1 MSAHIVGHEVISNI
15 LGCYA
20 ACRRKEPWLPGD
32 LSDRKIREM
41 GQKLLD
47 ANCISVNYR
56 YNDTNDEIFELDS
69 EEFHQP
75 CSIAQAIK
83 YCHCLNYQSCEY
95 PQWERSEAKTLL
107 DEMRETF
114 VRHMPGYDEA
124 QWC

>member
-1 MSAHIVGHEVISNI
+1 MPHVGARNLGYPATYLIEKFERWVRNYWMPIASVLITVTTI
-15 LGCYA
+15 LT
-20 ACRRKEPWLPGD
+20 
-32 LSDRKIREM
+32 M
-41 GQKLLD
+41 
-47 ANCISVNYR
+47 R
-56 YNDTNDEIFELDS
+56 YS
-69 EEFHQP
+69 
-75 CSIAQAIK
+75 SWIAQAIK